1 MSIASEISRL
11 SSNISDSLD
20 AVAAKGV
27 TVPSDSN
34 SDDLP
39 GLIAL
44 IEQSSGGDS
53 GGTIYQDTDGYLH
66 LSEDDKNV
74 ISIVDTLDTAGG
86 TVRTITSVVENP
98 VSYSDMVNAFAKKE
112 IFGDIVLDSSVTG
125 FPHTYFM
132 AEQPIT
138 SFRGDGIT
146 GLPGYAFQNCTSLTT
161 IHFPNLET
169 LYAVC
174 CFMGCTNLKMACFP
188 KLGTTNKTRYFYS
201 QTFKNCTSLEVA
213 DLSMLGRAETSH
225 GLPGQDF
232 MNCQSLKAVILRN
245 DSNICYL
252 GNVNVFQGSAFDS
265 TGTGGTLYVPS
276 ALISTYQAATN
287 WSTILSYANN
297 SIKAIEGSIYET
309 QYADGT
315 PIT

>member
-53 GGTIYQDTDGYLH
+53 GGTIYQDLDGYLH

-86 TVRTITSVVENP
+86 TIRTITSTVENP
-98 VSYSDMVNAFAKKE
+98 VTYSDMANAFAKKE
-112 IFGDIVLDSSVTG
+112 ITGDIVLDSTVTQ

-132 AEQPIT
+132 SEQPII
-138 SFRGDGIT
+138 SFRADRVT
-146 GLPGYAFQNCTSLTT
+146 GLPGYAFQNCTSLKT
-161 IHFPNLET
+161 ISFPSLET
-169 LYAVC
+169 LYAAC
-174 CFMGCTNLKMACFP
+174 CFMGCSSLTMVCFP
-188 KLGTTNKTRYFYS
+188 KLGTTNRTQYFYT
-201 QTFKNCTSLEVA
+201 QTFRDCTSLEVA
-213 DLSMLGRAETSH
+213 DLSMLGRTETSR
-225 GLPGQDF
+225 GLSTMDF
-232 MNCQSLKAVILRN
+232 MNCTNLKTLILRKTN
-245 DSNICYL
+245 GVCYM
-252 GNVNVFQGSAFDS
+252 GNVNTFQGSAFDS

-276 ALISTYQAATN
+276 ALISSYQSATN
-287 WSTILSYANN
+287 WSTILGYTNN
-297 SIKAIEGSIYET
+297 QIKAIEGSIYET

>member
-86 TVRTITSVVENP
+86 TIRTITSKVDSGGYTLADIVEGTAPSGVVDITGIQFGVNGLYMYSLAYRP
-98 VSYSDMVNAFAKKE
+98 NITRVIGTASLGTSSHLMSYTLSNCIGLTSANLHLTVSYVTALFQGCVNLNTVVLVIDGTNNAINTFSGCSSLEIVDLNANKIGPTTFYNNSSLQTIILRSESITTLGNINAFNGSTFASGGSGGTIYIPE
-112 IFGDIVLDSSVTG
+112 VLYD
-125 FPHTYFM
+125 HL
-132 AEQPIT
+132 
-138 SFRGDGIT
+138 GDG
-146 GLPGYAFQNCTSLTT
+146 
-161 IHFPNLET
+161 
-169 LYAVC
+169 
-174 CFMGCTNLKMACFP
+174 
-188 KLGTTNKTRYFYS
+188 
-201 QTFKNCTSLEVA
+201 
-213 DLSMLGRAETSH
+213 
-225 GLPGQDF
+225 
-232 MNCQSLKAVILRN
+232 
-245 DSNICYL
+245 
-252 GNVNVFQGSAFDS
+252 GSYD
-265 TGTGGTLYVPS
+265 YKV
-276 ALISTYQAATN
+276 ATN
-287 WSTILSYANN
+287 WSTIDGYGTITWAQ
-297 SIKAIEGSIYET
+297 IEGSIYET